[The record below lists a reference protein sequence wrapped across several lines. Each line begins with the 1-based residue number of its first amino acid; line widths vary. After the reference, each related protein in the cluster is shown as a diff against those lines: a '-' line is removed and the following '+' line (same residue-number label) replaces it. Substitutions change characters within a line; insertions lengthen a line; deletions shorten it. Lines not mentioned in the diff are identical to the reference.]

1 MNHNSDSNSDSTSD
15 STSDSNSNDS
25 DKSYGLFDVIH
36 GFLSS
41 FGYYDSEISSE
52 HPIINDKDY
61 NNNPAIDNDKD
72 ESKSESQAIL
82 IINEPDKC
90 PICLDE
96 MDKERSISLKCRAG
110 SHKFHESC
118 MACTLSALHSDRLF
132 PNITRYY
139 NFKCP
144 LCRDVH
150 QYQVMDMG
158 YSKISTMTFKEYWFW
173 KSIWIYSMYENAL
186 LSVGISYL
194 YFYISSL
201 YEYNKN
207 VDNNTIVTTQ
217 SIGFC
222 ILCIVLFFKIVD
234 LYNMV
239 SVKRMQKYKYPI
251 STYNFPIIPY
261 IMLVLAIITHY
272 LLFKYLREGL
282 NTTDTK
288 IIMYLSG
295 PIMIMFMLINK
306 SIIKFLVYEKPH
318 RRDNILKQCQLISN
332 LHWQYRKRKKKMFAM
347 SFEVINNHQ
356 TIIIK
361 NQ

>member
-158 YSKISTMTFKEYWFW
+158 YSKISTMTFKEYWIELNQRVEAHIE
-173 KSIWIYSMYENAL
+173 KKMQGVDIDTMSSRDEDYLRSMYQN
-186 LSVGISYL
+186 
-194 YFYISSL
+194 
-201 YEYNKN
+201 
-207 VDNNTIVTTQ
+207 
-217 SIGFC
+217 
-222 ILCIVLFFKIVD
+222 
-234 LYNMV
+234 
-239 SVKRMQKYKYPI
+239 
-251 STYNFPIIPY
+251 
-261 IMLVLAIITHY
+261 
-272 LLFKYLREGL
+272 
-282 NTTDTK
+282 
-288 IIMYLSG
+288 MYLWGEIERLAKS
-295 PIMIMFMLINK
+295 PIAL
-306 SIIKFLVYEKPH
+306 EE
-318 RRDNILKQCQLISN
+318 DD
-332 LHWQYRKRKKKMFAM
+332 A
-347 SFEVINNHQ
+347 
-356 TIIIK
+356 
-361 NQ
+361 